1 MQLGVQI
8 VDVYQKD
15 VRTLNHQQ
23 SVQIALRMNA
33 VVGLQY

>member
-1 MQLGVQI
+1 
-8 VDVYQKD
+8 VDVYRKN
-15 VRTLNHQQ
+15 VRTLNRQQ